1 MAFACPHCTKSID
14 NVVPKDRFDAVNTA
28 KATAETELK
37 EARKKATAYDALA
50 PEVDD
55 LRAKLTELPTLQ
67 EQLKALNAE
76 KITAVFTGHGIT
88 GERVQKVV
96 QAEFDEQAATE
107 NGEKDLGK
115 WIATV
120 KALPKDQR
128 PELLRYL
135 LPEASTGT
143 PPSTPPNT
151 PPATPPRTLPREI
164 TPPATPPNPGGK
176 MTPAQLQAYLA
187 SPEYR
192 NLPPAEQR
200 TKFAELRNQTAAP
213 AQPAT

>member
-1 MAFACPHCTKSID
+1 MAYNCPHCTKAID
-14 NVVPKDRFDAVNTA
+14 NVVPKDRFDTVNAA
-28 KATAETELK
+28 KATAETELR
-37 EARKKATAYDALA
+37 EAKKKATAYDALA

-55 LRAKLTELPTLQ
+55 LRTKLAELPTLQ

-76 KITAVFTGHGIT
+76 KVTAVFTGHGIT

-96 QAEFDEQAATE
+96 QAEFDEQAAAE
-107 NGEKDLGK
+107 GGEKDLGA
-115 WIATV
+115 WIGKV
-120 KALPKDQR
+120 KALPKAER

-135 LPEASTGT
+135 LPEASANPPPAPAPGAPPPRPPLPRDITPPIT
-143 PPSTPPNT
+143 PPS
-151 PPATPPRTLPREI
+151 
-164 TPPATPPNPGGK
+164 PGGK

-200 TKFAELRNQTAAP
+200 TRFAELRTQTAAP